1 MAKGTGP
8 REALKR
14 IVAQDKP
21 GYVRAMF
28 DSIAEDYDRMNWIM
42 TGGLLGLWHR
52 AFAKATRL
60 APGESA
66 LDVCSG
72 TGDLAFIMAE
82 RVGPSGRVV
91 GLDFSEKMLAI
102 AQERAARWDR
112 PRAAIEWVL
121 GDALQLPYPDGGDG
135 EGFHCVSMGFALR
148 NVADIEKALRE
159 MARVA
164 RTGGRVVCLEVSRP
178 ENPVLRAGFNAY
190 FYRVVPVLG
199 RIAEKRLPR
208 SGDLA
213 NLRPYTYL
221 PYSLE
226 HLPPPGAILEMM
238 RSAGLAECA
247 RRPLTGGVVT
257 LYAGVKR
264 G

>member
-1 MAKGTGP
+1 MTKGAGP
-8 REALKR
+8 REALKS

-28 DSIAEDYDRMNWIM
+28 DSIAEEYDRMNWIM

-52 AFAKATRL
+52 AFVKATRL
-60 APGESA
+60 SPGQSA

-72 TGDLAFIMAE
+72 TGDLAFLMAE
-82 RVGPSGRVV
+82 RAGPSGRVV

-102 AQERAARWDR
+102 AKERAKRRKR
-112 PRAAIEWVL
+112 PRAEIEWVH
-121 GDALQLPYPDGGDG
+121 GDALDLPFPSGCDG

-148 NVADIEKALRE
+148 NVADIEKGLRE

-178 ENPVLRAGFNAY
+178 DNPVLRAGFNLY
-190 FYRVVPVLG
+190 FFRVVPVLG
-199 RIAEKRLPR
+199 RIAEKRMPS

-213 NLRPYTYL
+213 LLRPYTYL

-238 RSAGLAECA
+238 RAAGLQDCV
-247 RRPLTGGVVT
+247 RRPLTGGVVS
-257 LYAGVKR
+257 LYIGVKR